1 MFGGLRQKV
10 RNMQA
15 EQAKFE
21 ERLCTVEEAVIRA
34 TDVKNDVNML
44 RQQVEAGQKL
54 AAATAQGSSDLIN
67 EKVEGLGREV
77 RTFLQGMSA
86 AGAKLPAAVRSR
98 AS

>member
-1 MFGGLRQKV
+1 
-10 RNMQA
+10 MQT
-15 EQAKFE
+15 EQSELKT
-21 ERLCTVEEAVIRA
+21 RLCTVEEAVIRA